1 MAAAASA
8 SASVPRSAEVAA
20 TRRGQCGAARSLERN
35 ASGERP
41 SEAGPAALP
50 PILLATE
57 EEEAGGSRPPPPPLL
72 SLPPSSSPR
81 RVVSDLVQNGRGS
94 VGGPVVT
101 CLPALSLPK
110 RPRRN
115 RKAAARLPFPFSF
128 QAPTF
133 PFLGCSC
140 LGSGRVEQRQQCPP
154 QLGGEE
160 EEEVVRLPLF
170 GFSTG
175 ERPGRV
181 RPGLS
186 PAFLRPADL
195 LLSSPQ
201 TRQTPKWRA
210 IGGTGDCRESP
221 PAAAAAASSS
231 SCSVSNQA
239 TVSGSG
245 LAPENP
251 ERQKGGERSVAD
263 VKMNHQQPQQATKMS
278 ASPPPVSGE
287 GHLTSRQRKLE
298 SMIRDPRSPV
308 NVESLLV
315 SSADGG
321 GVSV

>member
-1 MAAAASA
+1 M
-8 SASVPRSAEVAA
+8 
-20 TRRGQCGAARSLERN
+20 
-35 ASGERP
+35 
-41 SEAGPAALP
+41 
-50 PILLATE
+50 
-57 EEEAGGSRPPPPPLL
+57 
-72 SLPPSSSPR
+72 
-81 RVVSDLVQNGRGS
+81 
-94 VGGPVVT
+94 
-101 CLPALSLPK
+101 
-110 RPRRN
+110 
-115 RKAAARLPFPFSF
+115 
-128 QAPTF
+128 
-133 PFLGCSC
+133 
-140 LGSGRVEQRQQCPP
+140 EQRQQCPP

-160 EEEVVRLPLF
+160 EEEVVRLPLS
-170 GFSTG
+170 GFSSG

-186 PAFLRPADL
+186 PVFLRPADCL
-195 LLSSPQ
+195 LPSPQ

-210 IGGTGDCRESP
+210 IGGTGDGRESP
-221 PAAAAAASSS
+221 PASAAAA

-251 ERQKGGERSVAD
+251 ERQKGGERSAED